1 MATSFNPSGN
11 EQEML
16 ELVNRM
22 RLNPA
27 AELNY
32 LLNSGDATVND
43 SINFFKVDKTVLAS
57 QWSKLIA
64 VQPLAWSG
72 SLLNAAY
79 NHNQAMIAKDT
90 QSHQL
95 TGEADLGTRITNAG
109 YTGGSNWGENIYA
122 YSKSVFHGHA
132 GFAID
137 WGFTATGIQDG
148 AGHRTNIMNNSYRE
162 VGISIVQETNSAT
175 SVGPL
180 AITQD
185 FGNRFSFGNSWLLG
199 VAFQDR
205 DADGFYDSGEG
216 LGGVNVAIAGSNG
229 TFSTT
234 TMTAGGY
241 QLQVPNGNY
250 TVTFSGGSL
259 PKPITKTTTIG
270 ETNVKVDA
278 TVGIQTLS
286 LTKFKQDPSQFMRFI
301 RDYDGNDLGGGDSWQ
316 LIGEVDVQ
324 GDGDSE
330 SIFINSTIGRWAT
343 VGSVNG
349 TVDFDENGFGGD
361 TRVVG
366 IYIDPT
372 LKDKPQNIGGPFD
385 SQRRFQNDLRIN
397 NLSILAAA
405 DYNRDGF
412 QDVYFKVNDGTAV
425 LRGLMHKDGNIQYAN
440 YQSKDDLTAFMS
452 ANGLNSSVY
461 SSWI

>member
-32 LLNSGDATVND
+32 LLNSGDANVN
-43 SINFFKVDKTVLAS
+43 SAINFFKVDKSVLAS

-95 TGEADLGTRITNAG
+95 PGEADLGTRITNAG
-109 YTGGSNWGENIYA
+109 YTSASNWGENIYA

-137 WGFTATGIQDG
+137 WGNTATGIQDG
-148 AGHRTNIMNNSYRE
+148 AGHRTNIMNSSYRE
-162 VGISIVQETNSAT
+162 VGISIVPETNSAT

-180 AITQD
+180 VITQD

-205 DADGFYDSGEG
+205 DVDGFYDSGEG
-216 LGGVNVAIAGSNG
+216 IGGVNVAISGSSG

-259 PKPITKTTTIG
+259 LKPITKTTTIG
-270 ETNVKVDA
+270 DTNVKVDA
-278 TVGIQTLS
+278 NKVHLILPRQKHQPKS
-286 LTKFKQDPSQFMRFI
+286 LIKKQR
-301 RDYDGNDLGGGDSWQ
+301 LKKLL
-316 LIGEVDVQ
+316 LIL
-324 GDGDSE
+324 
-330 SIFINSTIGRWAT
+330 
-343 VGSVNG
+343 
-349 TVDFDENGFGGD
+349 
-361 TRVVG
+361 
-366 IYIDPT
+366 P
-372 LKDKPQNIGGPFD
+372 KP
-385 SQRRFQNDLRIN
+385 
-397 NLSILAAA
+397 
-405 DYNRDGF
+405 
-412 QDVYFKVNDGTAV
+412 
-425 LRGLMHKDGNIQYAN
+425 
-440 YQSKDDLTAFMS
+440 
-452 ANGLNSSVY
+452 
-461 SSWI
+461 